1 MKWSLSI
8 CNCAPL
14 QSGTRAVVRGAHREA
29 AWRRSCVT
37 VEVHAR
43 HARKHVT
50 GEKLK
55 ITGSAAQRQG
65 TRNISKPLAALPSC
79 RCCST
84 TACGN
89 VALRFA
95 IRLEGA
101 HGMDE
106 WMEAARVDERCRQ
119 AHSE

>member
-50 GEKLK
+50 GEILK
-55 ITGSAAQRQG
+55 ITGSAAKAG
-65 TRNISKPLAALPSC
+65 YSEHIKAAGGATELPLLQHH
-79 RCCST
+79 R
-84 TACGN
+84 
-89 VALRFA
+89 LR
-95 IRLEGA
+95 
-101 HGMDE
+101 
-106 WMEAARVDERCRQ
+106 
-119 AHSE
+119 